1 MPTMTK
7 WILALLLTLTMA
19 SAATAQDS
27 HDSSA
32 KKSSSESSSSS
43 GDFDQDDARDAM
55 RQGRIMP
62 LTTILEIVA
71 KREPGMVIEVDLKT
85 RRGRLIYEIE
95 VLADIG
101 RRRELRLDARSGEIL
116 SVKDD

>member
-1 MPTMTK
+1 MPSMTK
-7 WILALLLTLTMA
+7 WILALLLTMTMA
-19 SAATAQDS
+19 GGAVAQDS
-27 HDSSA
+27 RDSSA

-55 RQGRIMP
+55 RKGKIMP
-62 LTTILEIVA
+62 LTAILEIAA

-95 VLADIG
+95 VLTDNG